1 MNKLKIYAHFFLI
14 LLYLLLTFVTIK
26 AIISFYG
33 NAIVFSILI
42 AEQAITTILVI
53 LCIILMNRKEW

>member
-14 LLYLLLTFVTIK
+14 LLYLLLTFVNIK
-26 AIISFYG
+26 GILNFYG
-33 NAIVFSILI
+33 DCIAMSILT
-42 AEQAITTILVI
+42 AEQAITTVLVI